1 MLLSKGFYVITFYKC
16 LSAVNNNVYKTFI
29 IKFIIYRL

>member
-1 MLLSKGFYVITFYKC
+1 MLLSKGFYVITFYKR

-29 IKFIIYRL
+29 LNYMIPRL